1 MPKPRA
7 NAPKPKPKTPPTK
20 ADWDRDQFS
29 LRLTAARRGRLLRIV
44 ADMPDGSTPSE
55 AVDRAVERSLATS
68 ASAGKDATVA
78 RLDALEELC
87 ERFEQERKRDAAE
100 LRATCGQTLRR
111 VWGIAELM
119 SAVAA
124 APTGDEDMKRVVTG
138 SLAETGHSLRSWLDA
153 LPRATHPVVAVGRW
167 HSKTRLADK
176 TVAVEFEIAMAGSAT
191 RSIVL
196 VSPLPSDNPLA
207 RVVEEAAIRFAC
219 ARDASGLWSVE
230 ARHLNPDRTAAG
242 VICSLSL

>member
-7 NAPKPKPKTPPTK
+7 NAPKTTPKTPSTK

-44 ADMPDGSTPSE
+44 ADMPEGSTPSE
-55 AVDRAVERSLATS
+55 AVDRAVERSLAIS

-87 ERFEQERKRDAAE
+87 ERFERERERDAAE
-100 LRATCGQTLRR
+100 LRATCGQTLRE
-111 VWGIAELM
+111 VCGIAELM

-153 LPRATHPVVAVGRW
+153 RPRAAHPVVAVGRW

-196 VSPLPSDNPLA
+196 VSPLPSDDPLS
-207 RVVEEAAIRFAC
+207 RVEEEAAIRFSC
-219 ARDASGLWSVE
+219 ARDTSGRWSID
-230 ARHLNPDRTAAG
+230 ARYLNPDRSLGAA
-242 VICSLSL
+242 ICRLVL